1 MSNEDVKAAFGMAG
15 FWVGILT
22 GLAIMGFS
30 VHADPLPMPD
40 QPAAMSPRDWRARG
54 IRHGVRAGDIASQ
67 HGPVHSVLQCS
78 IRSGPPPA
86 GALQAA
92 EDAGPMSSVAKRV
105 EKILADAGFA
115 RAGESGRGR
124 FVGPGF
130 CTGREREAV
139 LVGYIGPDGEAVQAE
154 DVQRRLSVYASVL
167 LAEGFQVDRV
177 SGAYHCLRVSPAA
190 AAEPSPQSDAA

>member
-1 MSNEDVKAAFGMAG
+1 
-15 FWVGILT
+15 
-22 GLAIMGFS
+22 
-30 VHADPLPMPD
+30 
-40 QPAAMSPRDWRARG
+40 
-54 IRHGVRAGDIASQ
+54 
-67 HGPVHSVLQCS
+67 
-78 IRSGPPPA
+78 
-86 GALQAA
+86 
-92 EDAGPMSSVAKRV
+92 MSSVAKRV

-139 LVGYIGPDGEAVQAE
+139 LVGYIGPDGEAVQTE

-190 AAEPSPQSDAA
+190 TAEPSPQSDAA